1 MKTIRRDFEGLHK
14 LGRISGI
21 YVIEDNTK
29 IPQHCTVSGSQMVIE
44 RRKAMIDITKN
55 GVNFAVLEGQLLSG
69 EIDRSAFLERAIP
82 LKRSTT

>member
-1 MKTIRRDFEGLHK
+1 
-14 LGRISGI
+14 
-21 YVIEDNTK
+21 
-29 IPQHCTVSGSQMVIE
+29 
-44 RRKAMIDITKN
+44 MIDITKN